1 MRFPSL
7 KFNTHRRFCY
17 VQFQTSASAYSATEL
32 DKKVVGDKLSLVVKI
47 SDPSRRGDRSG
58 PVEEG
63 REIHISNL
71 DWKASEDDL
80 VELFTAYGRVEAAR
94 IPKKAN
100 GGSKGFGFV
109 VFANKVSNPFFQT
122 AVVRD

>member
-17 VQFQTSASAYSATEL
+17 VQFESSSAAYAATSL
-32 DKKVVGDKLSLVVKI
+32 DGKVVGENLELVAKI
-47 SDPSRRGDRSG
+47 SDPSKRQDRTG

-63 REIHISNL
+63 REIHISNIH
-71 DWKASEDDL
+71 WKATEDDL
-80 VELFTAYGRVEAAR
+80 RKLFSAYGNVETVR
-94 IPKKAN
+94 IPTKAD

-109 VFANKVSNPFFQT
+109 VFSSKVGQT
-122 AVVRD
+122 CLL

>member
-17 VQFQTSASAYSATEL
+17 LQFQTSVSAYAATEL
-32 DKKVVGDKLSLVVKI
+32 DKKVVGDKLNLVVKI
-47 SDPSRRGDRSG
+47 SDPSRREDRSG

-71 DWKASEDDL
+71 DWKATEDDL

-100 GGSKGFGFV
+100 GRSKGFGFV
-109 VFANKVSNPFFQT
+109 VFATKVRYCLF
-122 AVVRD
+122 